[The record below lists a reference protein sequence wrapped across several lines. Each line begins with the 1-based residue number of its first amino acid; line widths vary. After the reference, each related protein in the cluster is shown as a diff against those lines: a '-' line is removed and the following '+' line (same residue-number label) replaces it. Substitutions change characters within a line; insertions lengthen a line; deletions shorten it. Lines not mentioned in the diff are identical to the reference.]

1 MQHGLVNLH
10 FLDEPLQNLPLRDI
24 VVLNV
29 FVQLLAQRQILV
41 LQLLV
46 GFPPGVRR
54 HPVLNDAGLIAR
66 RQVNEFANVLQ
77 LVILFPFVVFDVHG
91 FALGIRA
98 MNGPLVHV
106 HALQIVHDNGADTL
120 NDAVVPSKLQIRHGY
135 VERFHK
141 IAEFNGVLAL
151 LIQKHIQIELRVVRG
166 VDHVVVANSRRHLS
180 DRAHQFLVLV
190 QQLLHHHL
198 LLLLMLLILPLEMA
212 QHARHH
218 VLQTQAHAVPSS
230 TGPAQIRQADCYG
243 VACICRNQWCCACAW
258 QLLYDLGNNGGRF
271 VARIV

>member
-1 MQHGLVNLH
+1 MGAFFAQCQIFG
-10 FLDEPLQNLPLRDI
+10 
-24 VVLNV
+24 
-29 FVQLLAQRQILV
+29 VQLFL
-41 LQLLV
+41 
-46 GFPPGVRR
+46 GFPPWVRIY
-54 HPVLNDAGLIAR
+54 PVLNALDLITGSEIY
-66 RQVNEFANVLQ
+66 EFLDVGAVIVLD
-77 LVILFPFVVFDVHG
+77 PFIRLDVHG

>member
-29 FVQLLAQRQILV
+29 FVQLLAQRQVLV
-41 LQLLV
+41 LHLLV
-46 GFPPGVRR
+46 GLPTRVRC

-77 LVILFPFVVFDVHG
+77 LVILFPFVVFNIHCFSLHVG
-91 FALGIRA
+91 A
-98 MNGPLVHV
+98 MNGPLVHI
-106 HALQIVHDNGADTL
+106 HALQIIHDDGAHAL
-120 NDAVVPSKLQIRHGY
+120 NDAVVLRKFQIRHSD
-135 VERFHK
+135 VERFDK

-166 VDHVVVANSRRHLS
+166 VDHVVVANSWRHLS

-190 QQLLHHHL
+190 QQLLHHQL
-198 LLLLMLLILPLEMA
+198 LILLMLLVLFFEIV

-218 VLQTQAHAVPSS
+218 VLQTQTHAFT
-230 TGPAQIRQADCYG
+230 TGLAQIRQADCYG
-243 VACICRNQWCCACAW
+243 VVCIWFRRRRNW
-258 QLLYDLGNNGGRF
+258 QLLYDL
-271 VARIV
+271 